1 MANIITAQIKNP
13 ATIKQIEQRSSDKY
27 GSTNNGL
34 INTILDRYF
43 DIIKVG
49 TRELREFT
57 DAEKNLLCDICNGTM
72 FEPFGMVLENNAVLM
87 QLEDTE
93 DIYGDQFNEKW
104 QVNSEGLK
112 YKLDKLSKTGQIAL
126 IDYIEKFWNQAS
138 EIQSEK

>member
-1 MANIITAQIKNP
+1 MTNITAQIKNP
-13 ATIKQIEQRSSDKY
+13 ATTKQIEERSSDKY

-72 FEPFGMVLENNAVLM
+72 FEPFGLILENNAILM
-87 QLEDTE
+87 QFEDTL
-93 DIYGDQFNEKW
+93 DLYGNQFAEKW
-104 QVNSEGLK
+104 EIDGDELK
-112 YKLDKLSKTGQIAL
+112 TKLENLSKIGQIAL
-126 IDYIEKFWNQAS
+126 IDYIEKFWNTNAEVS
-138 EIQSEK
+138 GEE